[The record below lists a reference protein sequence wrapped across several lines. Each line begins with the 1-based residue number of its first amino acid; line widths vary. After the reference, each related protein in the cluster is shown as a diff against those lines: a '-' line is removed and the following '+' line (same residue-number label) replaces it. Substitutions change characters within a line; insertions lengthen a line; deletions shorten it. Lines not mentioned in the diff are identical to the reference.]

1 MFETIKDFP
10 MMILQA
16 QANSLATQ
24 IHCAHLMSEDD
35 MAMTFSASSS
45 PSHDAGHHTEF

>member
-1 MFETIKDFP
+1 MFETIKDFLTT
-10 MMILQA
+10 ILQA
-16 QANSLATQ
+16 QANPLTTR

-45 PSHDAGHHTEF
+45 PSHDAGRHTEF